1 MKLADKYRPRFL
13 REVCGQ
19 PEVAKLRGF
28 VRRPYPSCWLLE
40 SAPGTG
46 KTSAAY
52 ALAGDLG
59 CVDDFSG
66 LYSVTAAEF
75 GVDAAKDMFRRTLC
89 QRPFQGSGWKVLVIE
104 ELEFLSPACVTLL
117 KVVLETQLPSKT
129 VVVATSNDTSK
140 LQPALLERF
149 TTLYFQSGP
158 EFAEAS
164 RDTLLEIWAEE
175 SGDAPL
181 PADWSSWGW
190 YGEDSFSFRRALD
203 EMQQALL
210 LVECDELALM
220 IA

>member
-1 MKLADKYRPRFL
+1 MKLADKYRPKFL
-13 REVCGQ
+13 RELCGQ
-19 PEVAKLRGF
+19 PEVRKLQAFARN
-28 VRRPYPSCWLLE
+28 PYPCCWLLE

-66 LYSVTAAEF
+66 LHTVVAAEF
-75 GVDAAKDMFRRTLC
+75 GVDAAKEMFRRTLC
-89 QRPFQGSGWKVLVIE
+89 QRPFEGRGWKVLVIE
-104 ELEFLSPACVTLL
+104 ELEFLSPACVNVL

-140 LQPALLERF
+140 LQAALRDRF
-149 TTLYFQSGP
+149 TVLYFQSGP
-158 EFAEAS
+158 EFADAS

-181 PADWSSWGW
+181 PADWPAWGW
-190 YGEDSFSFRRALD
+190 YGDDQFSFRRALD

-210 LVECDELALM
+210 CVEVALVA
-220 IA
+220 